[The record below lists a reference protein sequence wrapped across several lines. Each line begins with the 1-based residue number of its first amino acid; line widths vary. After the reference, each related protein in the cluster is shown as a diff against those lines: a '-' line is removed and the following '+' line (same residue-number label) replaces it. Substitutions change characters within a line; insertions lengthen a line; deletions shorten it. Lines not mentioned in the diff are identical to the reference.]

1 MVLIE
6 NCSREYKK
14 KIIPIST
21 QKYKNGN
28 VMEES
33 IFDLTLN
40 IISQK
45 KGITTTKVNDVVR
58 TFFVKVRGLKTE
70 NHFSIKTYI

>member
-1 MVLIE
+1 
-6 NCSREYKK
+6 
-14 KIIPIST
+14 
-21 QKYKNGN
+21 
-28 VMEES
+28 MEES

-70 NHFSIKTYI
+70 NHFLKTITSQ